1 MRHEAILGSRFF
13 FATGLMPCPYLPG
26 RLERRVV
33 TELAGR
39 DAPLFHDI
47 LSQAGFRRSH
57 DIVYAPA
64 CPDCSECKAVRV
76 ISGRFKPTKSMRRVL
91 NTNADL
97 AVETVPPTATDEQ
110 FALFSTYQSS
120 RHRSG
125 EMARMDDADYQAL
138 IENSPVETRLVEFRD
153 PDGALIACCLVDR
166 LGDGLSAVYS
176 FFDSTSAQRSLGTHM
191 ILWTIGETQRH
202 KLPYTYLG
210 YWIADCQK
218 MAYKARFR
226 PVEAYTTEGWKALT

>member
-91 NTNADL
+91 KINSDL
-97 AVETVPPTATDEQ
+97 RAETVAPKATDEQ
-110 FALFSTYQSS
+110 FALFSAYQST

-125 EMARMDDADYQAL
+125 EMARMDGADYQAL
-138 IENSPVETRLVEFRD
+138 IENSPVDTRLIEFRD
-153 PDGALIACCLVDR
+153 PGGTLIACCLIDR

-176 FFDSTSAQRSLGTHM
+176 YFDASIPKRSLGSQM
-191 ILWTIGETQRH
+191 ILWTIGETQQCG
-202 KLPYTYLG
+202 LPYTYLG
-210 YWIADCQK
+210 YWIAECQK
-218 MAYKARFR
+218 MAYKARFG
-226 PVEAYTTEGWKALT
+226 PVEAYTAEGWKLL

>member
-33 TELAGR
+33 TELVGR
-39 DAPLFHDI
+39 DVPLFHNI

-76 ISGRFKPTKSMRRVL
+76 ISDRFKPTKSMRRVL
-91 NTNADL
+91 NINSDL
-97 AVETVPPTATDEQ
+97 ICETVPPTATDEQ
-110 FALFSTYQSS
+110 FAVFSAYQAT

-125 EMARMDDADYQAL
+125 EMARMDAADYQAL
-138 IENSPVETRLVEFRD
+138 IENSPVKTKLVEFRV
-153 PDGALIACCLVDR
+153 PDGHLIACCLVDH
-166 LGDGLSAVYS
+166 LNDGLSAVYS
-176 FFDSTSAQRSLGTHM
+176 FFDSTIPHRSLGTLM
-191 ILWTIGETQRH
+191 ILWTIREAQRRA
-202 KLPYTYLG
+202 LPHTYLG

-218 MAYKARFR
+218 MAYKARFS
-226 PVEAYTTEGWKALT
+226 PVETYTTEGWKPL

>member
-76 ISGRFKPTKSMRRVL
+76 ISGRFKPSKSMRRVL
-91 NTNADL
+91 NFNSDL
-97 AVETVPPTATDEQ
+97 TAKQIHPKATDEQ
-110 FALFSTYQSS
+110 FALFSAYQSS

-138 IENSPVETRLVEFRD
+138 IENSPVETGLVEFRD
-153 PDGALIACCLVDR
+153 GDETLVACCLVDR

-176 FFDSTSAQRSLGTHM
+176 FFDPEIPNRSLGTQM
-191 ILWTIGETQRH
+191 ILWTIGETQRQ

-218 MAYKARFR
+218 MSYKARFA
-226 PVEAYTTEGWKALT
+226 PVEAYTTEGWKQL